1 MSEEPAQELLRKFA
15 ATFPQGSQLS
25 LLLSSF
31 LEFANHKFADAVHGG
46 GDATIL
52 APIIMPANPP
62 PLASQVAELA
72 VFVEKRVQGASNL
85 WKSYCNHVAAASKFD
100 KMKTDVAF
108 TDHTKPLPMLTP
120 QFICIEPPTYTVS
133 EHLPADARSAE
144 NTAAATA
151 ARAYAKTLIEQL
163 ALSKA
168 NSANELKV
176 LIDGHMTSFLTDLE
190 AMFSENVPTT
200 EKVRLTESAKLD
212 YSTAV
217 DAAKARYEIAA
228 TDRVRVQ
235 EENKTE
241 HAAAKLAAL
250 KKKDGKTIGA
260 AVDTK
265 IAVFGALL
273 KEKNRDLVVPVLD
286 TATEPHL
293 LANAEMQARTGAK
306 KSSLNGKG
314 AGKDLQ
320 AGAAKTKQGAAKK
333 GSSKKKIS
341 KKKKAAAAAAAAAA
355 PAKTSLSKKELKQQ
369 RKQQQQQ
376 KKAPGSGSRS
386 AAKGGS
392 AGRKRKRAAA

>member
-31 LEFANHKFADAVHGG
+31 LDFANHKFADAVHGA

-52 APIIMPANPP
+52 APIILPANPP

-85 WKSYCNHVAAASKFD
+85 WKSYCNHVAAASKFNRL
-100 KMKTDVAF
+100 KTDVAF

-120 QFICIEPPTYTVS
+120 NFICIEPPTYTVS

-273 KEKNRDLVVPVLD
+273 KEKNKDLVVPVLN
-286 TATEPHL
+286 TATEPHMQ
-293 LANAEMQARTGAK
+293 ANAEMQARTGGK
-306 KSSLNGKG
+306 RSLNGKG
-314 AGKDLQ
+314 AGKDLH

-341 KKKKAAAAAAAAAA
+341 KKKKASAATAAAAA
-355 PAKTSLSKKELKQQ
+355 PAKASLSKKQLKQQ
-369 RKQQQQQ
+369 RKQQQKQ
-376 KKAPGSGSRS
+376 KKKPGSGSQS

-392 AGRKRKRAAA
+392 GGKKRKRADA

>member
-31 LEFANHKFADAVHGG
+31 LDFANHKFADAVHGA

-52 APIIMPANPP
+52 APIILPANPP

-85 WKSYCNHVAAASKFD
+85 WKSYCNHVAAASKFNRL
-100 KMKTDVAF
+100 KTDVAF

-120 QFICIEPPTYTVS
+120 NFICIEPPTYTVS

-273 KEKNRDLVVPVLD
+273 KEKNKDLVVPVLN
-286 TATEPHL
+286 TATEPHMQ
-293 LANAEMQARTGAK
+293 ANAEMQARTGGK
-306 KSSLNGKG
+306 RSLNGKG

-355 PAKTSLSKKELKQQ
+355 PAKASLSKKQLKQQ
-369 RKQQQQQ
+369 RKQQQKQ
-376 KKAPGSGSRS
+376 KKTPGSGSQS

-392 AGRKRKRAAA
+392 GGKKRKRADA

>member
-1 MSEEPAQELLRKFA
+1 
-15 ATFPQGSQLS
+15 
-25 LLLSSF
+25 
-31 LEFANHKFADAVHGG
+31 
-46 GDATIL
+46 
-52 APIIMPANPP
+52 
-62 PLASQVAELA
+62 
-72 VFVEKRVQGASNL
+72 
-85 WKSYCNHVAAASKFD
+85 
-100 KMKTDVAF
+100 
-108 TDHTKPLPMLTP
+108 
-120 QFICIEPPTYTVS
+120 
-133 EHLPADARSAE
+133 
-144 NTAAATA
+144 
-151 ARAYAKTLIEQL
+151 LIEQL
-163 ALSKA
+163 ALSKTKT
-168 NSANELKV
+168 ANELKI
-176 LIDGHMTSFLTDLE
+176 LIDGHKTSFLQDLE
-190 AMFSENVPTT
+190 AMFSANVPPT
-200 EKVRLTESAKLD
+200 EKARLSESAKLD
-212 YSTAV
+212 YRTAV
-217 DAAKARYEIAA
+217 DAAKAKFEIAA
-228 TDRVRVQ
+228 TDRVRAQ

-250 KKKDGKTIGA
+250 KKKDGKTLGA

-273 KEKNRDLVVPVLD
+273 KEKNKELVVPVLD
-286 TATEPHL
+286 TTTQSHL
-293 LANAEMQARTGAK
+293 LANADMQSRTG

-392 AGRKRKRAAA
+392 AGRKRKRAVA

>member
-1 MSEEPAQELLRKFA
+1 MTEESAQELLRGFA
-15 ATFPQGSQLS
+15 AQFPQGSQLS

-31 LEFANHKFADAVHGG
+31 VEYANHKFANAVHGA

-62 PLASQVAELA
+62 LLASQVAELA
-72 VFVEKRVQGASNL
+72 VFVKGRVQGASNL
-85 WKSYCNHVAAASKFD
+85 WKSYCNHLASASKFD
-100 KMKTDVAF
+100 KLKTDAAF

-120 QFICIEPPTYTVS
+120 KFICIEPPIYTVS
-133 EHLPADARSAE
+133 DHLPADARADE
-144 NTAAATA
+144 NAAAAMA
-151 ARAYAKTLIEQL
+151 ARAYAKTVIEQL
-163 ALSKA
+163 ALSKTKT
-168 NSANELKV
+168 ANELKI
-176 LIDGHMTSFLTDLE
+176 LIDGHKTSFLQDLE
-190 AMFSENVPTT
+190 AMFSANVPPT
-200 EKVRLTESAKLD
+200 EKARLSESAKLD
-212 YSTAV
+212 YRTAV
-217 DAAKARYEIAA
+217 DAAKAKFEIAA
-228 TDRVRVQ
+228 TDRVRAQ

-250 KKKDGKTIGA
+250 KKKDGKTLGA

-273 KEKNRDLVVPVLD
+273 KEKNKELVVPVLD
-286 TATEPHL
+286 TTTQSHL
-293 LANAEMQARTGAK
+293 LANADMQSRTG

>member
-31 LEFANHKFADAVHGG
+31 LDFANHKFADAVHGA

-52 APIIMPANPP
+52 APIILPANPP

-85 WKSYCNHVAAASKFD
+85 WKSYCNHVAAASKFNRL
-100 KMKTDVAF
+100 KTDVAF

-120 QFICIEPPTYTVS
+120 NFICIEPPTCTVS

-168 NSANELKV
+168 NSAKELKG
-176 LIDGHMTSFLTDLE
+176 LIDGHKTSFLTDLE
-190 AMFSENVPTT
+190 AMFSENVPAT

-273 KEKNRDLVVPVLD
+273 KEKNKDLVVPVLN
-286 TATEPHL
+286 TATEPHMQ
-293 LANAEMQARTGAK
+293 ANAEMQARTGGK
-306 KSSLNGKG
+306 RSLNGKG
-314 AGKDLQ
+314 AGKDLH

-341 KKKKAAAAAAAAAA
+341 KKKKASAATAAAAA
-355 PAKTSLSKKELKQQ
+355 PAKASLSKKQLKQQ
-369 RKQQQQQ
+369 RKQQQKQ
-376 KKAPGSGSRS
+376 KKKPGSGSQS

-392 AGRKRKRAAA
+392 GGKKRKRSDA